1 MLLFNGRIHTL
12 DAASSVVDALV
23 VRDGRV
29 VFAGRRG
36 DVNPAAGEATLDL
49 GGRTVLPGLVDGHG
63 HLMLLARARLEL
75 DLAAARSEG
84 EVAAM
89 VGQAARGLREGE
101 WISGRGWDQTRWP
114 GGRFPTRASLDR
126 AAPGHPVA
134 LVRVDGHA
142 TWASGAALGRADIT
156 RRTTDPPGGRI
167 ERDERGEP
175 TGLLID
181 LAQDLIR
188 GLVPPPSEER
198 FDTAVRA
205 VIAECLAKGLTGAHE
220 PGLDLAGI
228 ASYTRLIG
236 RGHFP
241 FRVFAALS
249 GKKAWAQYRER
260 GAPESIGDGQ
270 LTVGA
275 VKLWLDGA
283 LGSRGAA
290 LHAPYCD
297 DPANTGLVLVP
308 PEEVERLTREATAH
322 GFHVWV
328 HAIGDRAN
336 TLVLDVFENVRADG
350 GPHHRLIG
358 GTVRGQGGPGPRL
371 RVEHAQILAPADIP
385 RFARLGVVPSMQPTH
400 CTSDMRWAG
409 ERLGPERLVGAY
421 AWRSVLDSGAYVA
434 GGSDFP
440 VEDANPFHGI
450 HAAVTRRPR
459 EGDDPGWQPEQ
470 RMTRDEAVRAFTIWN
485 ARSIGRES
493 EQGSLEP
500 GRRADLIA
508 LPDDVFACDAARIAS
523 LSPVLTMLGGEVV
536 YAAGQDA
543 GASFAARPL
552 RSAGSTS
559 DTSA

>member
-1 MLLFNGRIHTL
+1 MTLLTNGRIHTM
-12 DAASSVVDALV
+12 DAAGSVVDALV
-23 VRDGRV
+23 IRDGRV
-29 VFAGRRG
+29 AFAGGRA
-36 DVNPAAGEATLDL
+36 DVNPAAGEPVVDL
-49 GGRTVLPGLVDGHG
+49 GDRTVLPGLVDGHG

-75 DLAAARSEG
+75 DLAAARSE
-84 EVAAM
+84 EDIAAM
-89 VGQAARGLREGE
+89 VARAAAGLRPGE
-101 WISGRGWDQTRWP
+101 WIAGRGWDQTRWP
-114 GGRFPTRASLDR
+114 GQAFPSRASLDR

-142 TWASGAALGRADIT
+142 TWASGAALERAGIT
-156 RRTTDPPGGRI
+156 RQAINPAGGLI
-167 ERDERGEP
+167 VRDARGEP

-198 FDTAVRA
+198 FDAAVEA
-205 VIAECLAKGLTGAHE
+205 VIAECLAKGLVGAHE
-220 PGLDLAGI
+220 PGLDLSAV

-236 RGHFP
+236 RGRFP

-249 GKKAWAQYRER
+249 GKKAWGQYRER
-260 GAPESIGDGQ
+260 GGPQSVGDGQ

-275 VKLWLDGA
+275 IKLWLDGA

-297 DPANTGLVLVP
+297 DPKNTGLVLVP
-308 PEEVERLTREATAH
+308 PDEVLRLTREAAAR

-336 TLVLDVFENVRADG
+336 TLVLDVFERALATTDRR
-350 GPHHRLIG
+350 PH
-358 GTVRGQGGPGPRL
+358 L
-371 RVEHAQILAPADIP
+371 RIEHAQILTPADIP

-421 AWRSVLDSGAYVA
+421 AWRSVLDAGSYVA

-440 VEDANPFHGI
+440 VEDANPFHGL
-450 HAAVTRRPR
+450 HAAVTRAPR
-459 EGDDPGWQPEQ
+459 EGGDPGWQPEQ
-470 RMTRDEAVRAFTIWN
+470 RMTRDEAVRSFTIWN
-485 ARSIGRES
+485 ARSIGREA
-493 EQGSLEP
+493 EMGSLEP
-500 GRRADLIA
+500 GKRADLIA
-508 LPDDVFACDAARIAS
+508 LSEDVFACPAPRIAAIRP
-523 LSPVLTMLGGEVV
+523 LLTMVGGAVAHADQEL
-536 YAAGQDA
+536 AASLPSS
-543 GASFAARPL
+543 AS
-552 RSAGSTS
+552 RSVRSTS

>member
-1 MLLFNGRIHTL
+1 VLLTNGRIHTM
-12 DAASSVVDALV
+12 DAAGSVVECLV
-23 VRDGRV
+23 VRDGQV
-29 VFAGRRG
+29 AFAGRRR

-49 GGRTVLPGLVDGHG
+49 AGRTVLPGLVDAHG
-63 HLMLLARARLEL
+63 HLMLLAKARLEL
-75 DLAAARSEG
+75 NLTTAPSEEEIATMVREAATR
-84 EVAAM
+84 
-89 VGQAARGLREGE
+89 LRPGE

-114 GGRFPTRASLDR
+114 GQRFPTRASLDP

-142 TWASGAALGRADIT
+142 TWASGAALTRAAIT
-156 RRTTDPPGGRI
+156 RHTPDPAGGRI
-167 ERDERGEP
+167 AKDERGEP

-181 LAQDLIR
+181 LAQDMIR

-198 FDTAVRA
+198 FDDAVQA

-220 PGLDLAGI
+220 PGLDLAAI

-236 RGHFP
+236 RGRFP
-241 FRVFAALS
+241 FHVFAALS
-249 GKKAWAQYRER
+249 GKKAWGQYRER
-260 GAPESIGDGQ
+260 GGPEVIGDGH
-270 LTVGA
+270 LIVGA

-297 DPANTGLVLVP
+297 DLANTGLLLVP
-308 PEEVERLTREATAH
+308 PEEVERLTREAAAL

-336 TLVLDVFENVRADG
+336 TLVLDVFERVRADG
-350 GPHHRLIG
+350 GPHPHLPVEQ
-358 GTVRGQGGPGPRL
+358 VRADGGPHPHLPVEQVRAAGGPHPRL

-409 ERLGPERLVGAY
+409 ERLGPERLAGAY
-421 AWRSVLDSGAYVA
+421 AWRSVLDSGAYLA

-450 HAAVTRRPR
+450 HAAVTRAPR
-459 EGDDPGWQPEQ
+459 EGADPGWQPGQ

-485 ARSIGRES
+485 ARSIGREA

-500 GRRADLIA
+500 GKRADLIA
-508 LPDDVFACDAARIAS
+508 LSDDVFTCAAEKIAGIT
-523 LSPVLTMLGGEVV
+523 PTLTMVGGAVV
-536 YAAGQDA
+536 AG
-543 GASFAARPL
+543 GPPR
-552 RSAGSTS
+552 
-559 DTSA
+559 

>member
-1 MLLFNGRIHTL
+1 MLLTNGRIHTM
-12 DAASSVVDALV
+12 AAAASVVDSLV
-23 VRDGRV
+23 IRDGRV
-29 VFAGRRG
+29 AFAGRRR
-36 DVNPAAGEATLDL
+36 DVNPTAGEPILDL

-63 HLMLLARARLEL
+63 HLMWLARARLEL
-75 DLAAARSEG
+75 NLTTAASEDEAARMVAQAAAAR
-84 EVAAM
+84 
-89 VGQAARGLREGE
+89 RPGE

-114 GGRFPTRASLDR
+114 GQRFPARASLDR

-142 TWASGAALGRADIT
+142 TWASSAALTRAGIT
-156 RRTTDPPGGRI
+156 RHTADPAGGRI
-167 ERDERGEP
+167 DRDGRGEP
-175 TGLLID
+175 SGLLID

-188 GLVPPPSEER
+188 GLVPSPSDER
-198 FDTAVRA
+198 FDEAVRV

-220 PGLDLAGI
+220 PGLDLSAV

-249 GKKAWAQYRER
+249 GRKAWGQYRER
-260 GAPESIGDGQ
+260 GAPESIGDGA

-297 DPANTGLVLVP
+297 DPATRGLVLMP
-308 PEEVERLTREATAH
+308 PEEVERLAREAAAR

-336 TLVLDVFENVRADG
+336 TLVLDVFEKIRAAG
-350 GPHHRLIG
+350 GP
-358 GTVRGQGGPGPRL
+358 PPRL

-409 ERLGPERLVGAY
+409 ERLGPERLAGAY
-421 AWRSVLDSGAYVA
+421 AWRSVLDSGAYIA

-440 VEDANPFHGI
+440 VEDANPFHGL

-459 EGDDPGWQPEQ
+459 AGDDPHWQPAQ
-470 RMTRDEAVRAFTIWN
+470 RMTREEAVRSFTTWN
-485 ARSIGRES
+485 ARSIGREAD
-493 EQGSLEP
+493 QGSLEP

-508 LPDDVFACDAARIAS
+508 LSEDVFTCPEERIAGIV
-523 LSPVLTMLGGEVV
+523 PTLTMVGGEI
-536 YAAGQDA
+536 AQGDQEA
-543 GASFAARPL
+543 GAS
-552 RSAGSTS
+552 RSASRASSGTSRS

>member
-1 MLLFNGRIHTL
+1 VLLTNGRIHL
-12 DAASSVVDALV
+12 MDAASSVVDSLV
-23 VRDGRV
+23 IRDGRV
-29 VFAGRRG
+29 AFAGRRA
-36 DVNPAAGEATLDL
+36 DISPAVGEAVRDL

-75 DLAAARSEG
+75 NLAAAGSED
-84 EVAAM
+84 EVVRLVGAA
-89 VGQAARGLREGE
+89 ATRRRPGE
-101 WISGRGWDQTRWP
+101 WIGGRGWDQTRWA
-114 GGRFPTRASLDR
+114 GQRFPTRASLDR

-142 TWASGAALGRADIT
+142 TWASGAALERAGIT
-156 RRTTDPPGGRI
+156 RHSVDPPGGRI
-167 ERDERGEP
+167 VKDDRGEP

-188 GLVPPPSEER
+188 SLVPPPSEER
-198 FDTAVRA
+198 FDEAVEA
-205 VIAECLAKGLTGAHE
+205 VIAECLGKGLTGAHE
-220 PGLDLAGI
+220 PGLDLGAV
-228 ASYTRLIG
+228 ASYRRLIERG
-236 RGHFP
+236 RFP

-249 GKKAWAQYRER
+249 GKKAWGQYRER
-260 GAPESIGDGQ
+260 GGPESIGDGQ

-297 DPANTGLVLVP
+297 DPANSGLVLVP
-308 PEEVERLTREATAH
+308 PEEVERITRDATAL

-336 TLVLDVFENVRADG
+336 TLVLDVFERVLAAG
-350 GPHHRLIG
+350 GP
-358 GTVRGQGGPGPRL
+358 PPRL
-371 RVEHAQILAPADIP
+371 RVEHAQILAPRDIP

-400 CTSDMRWAG
+400 CTSDMRWAE
-409 ERLGPERLVGAY
+409 ERLGPERLSGAY
-421 AWRSVLDSGAYVA
+421 AWRSMLATGAYIA

-440 VEDANPFHGI
+440 VEDANPFHGL

-459 EGDDPGWQPEQ
+459 EGVDPQWQPTQ
-470 RMTRDEAVRAFTIWN
+470 RMTRAEAVRCFTVWN

-493 EQGSLEP
+493 DQGSLEP
-500 GRRADLIA
+500 GRRADLIV
-508 LPDDVFACDAARIAS
+508 LPDDVFACAEDRIAS
-523 LSPVLTMLGGEVV
+523 LAPVLTMVGGVV
-536 YAAGQDA
+536 AWAADQDG
-543 GASFAARPL
+543 GASRSASRV

>member
-1 MLLFNGRIHTL
+1 MLLTNGRIHTM
-12 DAASSVVDALV
+12 DAAGSVVDSLV
-23 VRDGRV
+23 IRDGRV
-29 VFAGRRG
+29 AFAGRRA
-36 DVNPAAGEATLDL
+36 DVNPAAREPIVDL
-49 GGRTVLPGLVDGHG
+49 GGRTVLPGLVDAHG

-75 DLAAARSEG
+75 DLAHARSEDEIARMVG
-84 EVAAM
+84 VAA
-89 VGQAARGLREGE
+89 ARLGPGE
-101 WISGRGWDQTRWP
+101 WIAGRGWDQTRWP
-114 GGRFPTRASLDR
+114 EARFPTRASLDR

-142 TWASGAALGRADIT
+142 TWASGAALERAGIT
-156 RRTTDPPGGRI
+156 RASGDPGGGRI
-167 ERDERGEP
+167 VKDERGEP

-198 FDTAVRA
+198 FDGAVEA
-205 VIAECLAKGLTGAHE
+205 VVGECLAKGLTGAHE
-220 PGLDLAGI
+220 PGLDLAAV
-228 ASYTRLIG
+228 ASYTRLIERG
-236 RGHFP
+236 RFP

-249 GKKAWAQYRER
+249 GKKAWGQYRER
-260 GAPESIGDGQ
+260 GRPESVGDGY

-275 VKLWLDGA
+275 LKLWLDGA

-297 DPANTGLVLVP
+297 DPGNTGLVLVP
-308 PEEVERLTREATAH
+308 PEEVLRLTSEAASL

-336 TLVLDVFENVRADG
+336 TLVLDVFEQVLAG
-350 GPHHRLIG
+350 AGPR
-358 GTVRGQGGPGPRL
+358 PRL

-409 ERLGPERLVGAY
+409 ERLGPERLAGAY
-421 AWRSVLDSGAYVA
+421 AWRSVLDSGAYLA

-440 VEDANPFHGI
+440 VEDANPFHGL
-450 HAAVTRRPR
+450 HAAVTRAPR
-459 EGDDPGWQPEQ
+459 EGGDPGWQPAQ

-485 ARSIGRES
+485 ARSIGREA
-493 EQGSLEP
+493 ELGSLEP
-500 GRRADLIA
+500 GKRADLIA
-508 LPDDVFACDAARIAS
+508 LSEDVFTCPPERIAGIAPALS
-523 LSPVLTMLGGEVV
+523 LVGGTIVHADQDV
-536 YAAGQDA
+536 AASLPTSR
-543 GASFAARPL
+543 ASSGR
-552 RSAGSTS
+552 STS

>member
-1 MLLFNGRIHTL
+1 VLLTNGRIHTM
-12 DAASSVVDALV
+12 DAAGSVVDSLV
-23 VRDGRV
+23 IREGRV
-29 VFAGRRG
+29 AFVGRRA
-36 DVNPAAGEATLDL
+36 DVNPAAGEVTVDL
-49 GGRTVLPGLVDGHG
+49 GGRTVLPGLVDAHG

-75 DLAAARSEG
+75 DLAHARSED
-84 EVAAM
+84 EIARM
-89 VGQAARGLREGE
+89 VGAAAARLRPGE
-101 WISGRGWDQTRWP
+101 WVAGRGWDQTRWP
-114 GGRFPTRASLDR
+114 GARFPTRASLDR

-142 TWASGAALGRADIT
+142 TWASGAALERAGIT
-156 RRTTDPPGGRI
+156 RGSGDPSGGRI
-167 ERDERGEP
+167 VKDERGEP
-175 TGLLID
+175 TGVLID

-198 FDTAVRA
+198 FDRA
-205 VIAECLAKGLTGAHE
+205 VEAVVGECLAKGLTGAHE
-220 PGLDLAGI
+220 PGLDLAAV

-236 RGHFP
+236 RARFP
-241 FRVFAALS
+241 FRIFAALS

-260 GAPESIGDGQ
+260 GRPESVGDGY

-275 VKLWLDGA
+275 IKLWLDGA

-297 DPANTGLVLVP
+297 DPGNTGLVLVP
-308 PEEVERLTREATAH
+308 PEEVRRLTREAAGL

-336 TLVLDVFENVRADG
+336 TLVLDVFEQVLAG
-350 GPHHRLIG
+350 AGPR
-358 GTVRGQGGPGPRL
+358 PRL

-409 ERLGPERLVGAY
+409 ERLGPERLAGAY
-421 AWRSVLDSGAYVA
+421 AWRSVLDSGAYLA

-450 HAAVTRRPR
+450 HAAVTRAPR
-459 EGDDPGWQPEQ
+459 EGADPGWQPGQ

-485 ARSIGRES
+485 ARSIGREA
-493 EQGSLEP
+493 ELGSLEP
-500 GRRADLIA
+500 GKRADLIA
-508 LPDDVFACDAARIAS
+508 LSEDVFTCPAERIAS
-523 LSPVLTMLGGEVV
+523 IAPVLSLVGGAIVHADQDV
-536 YAAGQDA
+536 AA
-543 GASFAARPL
+543 SLPTS
-552 RSAGSTS
+552 RSSSGRSTS